1 MVRCYPA
8 AAVSAPS
15 LARAPA
21 AASVAFT
28 RRALRGCVALAGSV
42 DEEDDEYDSAD
53 DDELPHD
60 LDAEAFGS
68 IDPLQ
73 VEVLCTQLA
82 KIVDLLRTSR
92 RRSSVVSETGGASS
106 FMKMVCSLVGVCL
119 PRMCGHVV
127 ADACGCVG
135 ASVIR

>member
-1 MVRCYPA
+1 M
-8 AAVSAPS
+8 
-15 LARAPA
+15 
-21 AASVAFT
+21 
-28 RRALRGCVALAGSV
+28 

-106 FMKMVCSLVGVCL
+106 FMKMVCCL
-119 PRMCGHVV
+119 ASWPCACPRMRDHVGT
-127 ADACGCVG
+127 DACGCVG